1 MLKVC
6 LALVLFSGPAL
17 AKQPNKP
24 DAPPKSQRF
33 DFDDDEVRGG
43 FDGPTQELV
52 GGRIEVRHSSL
63 IRVRTDFRPEL
74 IRTADDI

>member
-6 LALVLFSGPAL
+6 LALVLFTGPAL
-17 AKQPNKP
+17 AKKANPP
-24 DAPPKSQRF
+24 DAPPKTQRF
-33 DFDDDEVRGG
+33 DFDEDEVVGG
-43 FDGPTQELV
+43 LDGPTQELI
-52 GGRIEVRHSSL
+52 GGRIGVRHSSL